1 MASFIKPRE
10 ENPISNSLQEALIY
24 LNKQTIEEGK
34 IYSRRYYTNSS
45 KTAVDVVLAVGVLP
59 GVGPSCYSILSYTK
73 KTVVWGVSD
82 SLPDVS
88 EVTLGRLYIYWEPNA
103 GRSYIVYLLAGD
115 RIVEPISFPLIVH
128 NVADSHMYYVSER
141 SIVDIY
147 EHLEGIFEMEER
159 INNLEQQL
167 KDLKDFIEN
176 SNTTTPP
183 PPSVDP
189 EEPEPED
196 PTPEEPEEN
205 TTTPPPSVN
214 FMINSFVSETGT
226 QFELGQPVNPKL
238 TWSYNLPIDYQ
249 KINGVELDPSFRE
262 FTYEGIT
269 TDTVFILEASAQGV
283 KKTKQIS
290 LEFSAI
296 SYSGSSE
303 ILEIGDIT
311 SENFLEEFTSLDMN
325 ESGLSNVICTGT
337 VTKTFT
343 FTTRSSLF
351 FAFPKDIA
359 SKLVIIDASLN
370 SPVNCT
376 KANVTVTNNF
386 GENIEYTIFES
397 PAVYS
402 PGTTITWIFNF

>member
-1 MASFIKPRE
+1 MASFVKPRE

-34 IYSRRYYTNSS
+34 IYSRRYYTNPS
-45 KTAVDVVLAVGVLP
+45 KTEVDVVLAVGVLP
-59 GVGPSCYSILSYTK
+59 GVGPSRYSIISYTK
-73 KTVVWGVSD
+73 KVVVWGVSD

-88 EVTLGRLYIYWEPNA
+88 EVTLGRLFIYWEPGA

-159 INNLEQQL
+159 INTLEQQL

-176 SNTTTPP
+176 NNNTTTPP

-214 FMINSFVSETGT
+214 FMINSFTSETGT
-226 QFELGQPVNPKL
+226 QFELGQSVNPKL
-238 TWSYNLPIDYQ
+238 IWSYNLPIDYQ
-249 KINGVELDPSFRE
+249 KINGVELDPSYRE
-262 FTYEGIT
+262 FIYEGIN
-269 TDTVFILEASAQGV
+269 TDTVFILEASAKGI
-283 KKTKQIS
+283 KKTRQIS
-290 LEFSAI
+290 LEFS
-296 SYSGSSE
+296 SKVFMGSGRTS
-303 ILEIGDIT
+303 LANIT
-311 SENFLEEFTSLDMN
+311 EENFHGLFTEETV
-325 ESGLSNVICTGT
+325 SGLSNVICKPGTT

-343 FTTRSSLF
+343 MEQRSYVLL
-351 FAFPKDIA
+351 AFPKSVADNLKIYD
-359 SKLVIIDASLN
+359 L
-370 SPVNCT
+370 
-376 KANVTVTNNF
+376 NNF
-386 GENIEYTIFES
+386 EVTWNTKDM
-397 PAVYS
+397 
-402 PGTTITWIFNF
+402 TITNSFGVTSEYRLYQSPSISTEFTFVFKY